1 MSAYRKGRFS
11 WRAFVSLYITW
22 SSIILLVS
30 GIILYI
36 APAGRIAKWTHIS
49 LLGLEKEQWQAL
61 HTVFSFIFVIAIG
74 FHLFYNWKPFI
85 SYLKDKFKQA
95 FALRKELYATTLV
108 TFAIFILTLWNV
120 PPFSTIMDIGEY
132 FTESWENEQTEPPI
146 PHAEELSIN
155 ELAKTVQLPVDQI
168 LKNLKEQNIEASP
181 EMIVKEVAE
190 KYDLT
195 PSELFLKMKVNPVQK
210 TESST
215 SLSGRGYG
223 RMKIADICQDINVPL
238 DSALLRLKKFNLEA
252 NGEMI
257 LRDLADQYDKQPID
271 LLNIMQKGK
280 IE

>member
-238 DSALLRLKKFNLEA
+238 DSALLRLKRFNIEA

-257 LRDLADQYDKQPID
+257 LRNLADQYDKQPID